1 MTQFQPRFLAC
12 LPKDIEPHQESERV
26 ERAQRLILQ
35 KLDVHV
41 DVVTSG
47 HWYKETFINS
57 GNFAGWIYESV
68 HGRSSMTASPH
79 FVGFVVFN
87 RTIGKAT
94 AEIVEQALS
103 AQRAVLLIDDEEMS
117 PITNVTRNDNE
128 SWSMGWTVHTKETL
142 Q

>member
-1 MTQFQPRFLAC
+1 
-12 LPKDIEPHQESERV
+12 
-26 ERAQRLILQ
+26 
-35 KLDVHV
+35 
-41 DVVTSG
+41 
-47 HWYKETFINS
+47 
-57 GNFAGWIYESV
+57 
-68 HGRSSMTASPH
+68 MTASPH

-103 AQRAVLLIDDEEMS
+103 VQRAVLLIDDEEMS